1 MKKLLVLTLFVS
13 SFLGGQLHSKTM
25 KKFDNDTK
33 CCAMVEQ
40 TLFVIKPDAVA
51 DNNIG
56 EILEKIEGQNLRIIG
71 MKMTRLSS
79 EEINTLYGDHKN
91 KSHFKTLAKY
101 MGSGPVVLTVLE
113 GPDAIKKTRKL
124 AGLTDPTKAKVDT
137 LRSQYGTD
145 VQRNAVH
152 VSDSVKSSKKEI
164 PLFFRLNELYS
175 PCAKEV
181 FKADKTHEDQ
191 VSAQR

>member
-1 MKKLLVLTLFVS
+1 MKKLLLLAFCVLA
-13 SFLGGQLHSKTM
+13 SFGGQLHSKTM
-25 KKFDNDTK
+25 KKFDNNTK
-33 CCAMVEQ
+33 CCSMLEQ
-40 TLFVIKPDAVA
+40 ALFIIKPDAVA

-56 EILEKIEGQNLRIIG
+56 EILEKLEGQNLRIIG
-71 MKMTRLSS
+71 MKMTRLTK
-79 EEINTLYGDHKN
+79 EEIDTLYKAHKS
-91 KSHFKTLAKY
+91 KSHFQSLSKY
-101 MGSGPVVLTVLE
+101 MGSGPVVLTVIE

-124 AGLTDPTKAKVDT
+124 AGLTDPSKAKVDT
-137 LRSQYGTD
+137 LRSRYGTD

-181 FKADKTHEDQ
+181 FKTEKTNEDQ
-191 VSAQR
+191 VSAQK